1 MGGIF
6 SWAIFFGLACPGD
19 FFGADLEGGWNAS
32 ATQLNF
38 NHIPLNN
45 IIFPYVIVFIP
56 HIDISHTT
64 HNHITH
70 SHIILCYTISSYAMY
85 HIIKMYHKI
94 ISTTHTQKTNAKS
107 ECPSRARVYVHA
119 RTRVRPLFFWLN

>member
-1 MGGIF
+1 MGWIF
-6 SWAIFFGLACPGD
+6 SAGFFPGR
-19 FFGADLEGGWNAS
+19 FFSADLKGGWNAS

-38 NHIPLNN
+38 NHIPINN
-45 IIFPYVIVFIP
+45 IIFPYVIVFIS

-70 SHIILCYTISSYAMY
+70 SHIILCYAILRYAISYY
-85 HIIKMYHKI
+85 TNVLQNFVNY
-94 ISTTHTQKTNAKS
+94 THTQKTNAKS

-119 RTRVRPLFFWLN
+119 RTRVRPLFFWLNYTII